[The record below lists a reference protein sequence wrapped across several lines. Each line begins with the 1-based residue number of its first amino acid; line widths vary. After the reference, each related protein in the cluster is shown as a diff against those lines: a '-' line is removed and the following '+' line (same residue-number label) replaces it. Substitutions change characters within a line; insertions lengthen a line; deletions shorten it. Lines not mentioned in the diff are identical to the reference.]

1 MAGRLLALS
10 GMINSEGFTGLK
22 TPGLASPQL
31 GLGSWDGQAGK
42 QQQEEEEEGLSR
54 KVGVT
59 TLPKEECAARSPG
72 RGPWLVRRPQHAP
85 AGVCPT

>member
-22 TPGLASPQL
+22 TPGLASPPL

-42 QQQEEEEEGLSR
+42 QQQEEEGLSR

-59 TLPKEECAARSPG
+59 TLLKEECAARTPS
-72 RGPWLVRRPQHAP
+72 RGPWLVRRLQHTP